1 MSRIEELDTYR
12 VIEKRDIQEMN
23 SRGWVLEHKKT
34 GARLFL
40 MENDDENKVFSIGF
54 RTPPADSTGLPH
66 ILEHSVLCG
75 SEKFPVKDPFVELVK
90 GSLNTFLNAMT
101 YPDKTVYPIASCND
115 KDFQNLMDVY
125 MDAVLHP
132 NIYREPK
139 IFMQEGWH
147 YEMESAEEDLTINGV
162 VYNEMKGA
170 FSSPEGVLD
179 RVTRQVLFPD
189 TSYTNESGGDPA
201 VIPELTYEQFLDFH
215 KTYYHPSNS
224 YIYLYGNMDLAEKL
238 EWLDKTYLCHYD
250 RRGADTSIKLQ
261 APFQKPVEK
270 EIYYSITD
278 GEPEDHAAYLSVNTV
293 VGTDLDPKLYVAFQI
308 LEYTL
313 IDAPGAP
320 LKQALYD
327 AGIGQDILGGYENG
341 ILQPYFSVIAK
352 NVEADQ
358 KGEFL
363 AVVKGTL
370 RKLAEEGIDKKSL
383 LAGLNY
389 YEFRYREA
397 DYGSAPKGLMYGLW
411 CMDSWLYDG
420 DPMMHLCWQETF
432 DFLKEAVN
440 QGYFE
445 SLIREYLLD
454 NPFEAVITVKPQ
466 RNLTAMEDAALAAK
480 LAEKKAELSKEEIDS
495 LVSQTR
501 ELKEYQETPSP
512 QEELAKIPL
521 LKREDIG
528 TKAEA
533 IYWDE
538 KKESGVTVLHHNL
551 FTAGIGYLQLLFDTK
566 NVPEEDLPYVGILK
580 SVLGYVDTEHYT
592 YSDLTSEIY
601 LNSGGIGISTNSYP
615 NLDNPEKFTGVFTAS
630 VKVLYDKIGFGL
642 EILEEIL
649 MRSKLED
656 EKRLGEILAETK
668 SRARMKLE
676 NGSHSAAVAR
686 ATSYFS
692 PVSYFNDMTGGVGF
706 YQFLEKLVK
715 VYESEAEAR
724 KVLSAK
730 LKDLAGTLFTKENL
744 LVSYTADDDGYKLL
758 PKSLEAFTG
767 GLESASVLAGQA
779 EKELAKKAA
788 DLFGTVRKFTGEN
801 DNEGFKTASQVN
813 YVARCGSFK
822 EKGLSYTGAL
832 RILKVILS
840 YDYLWINLRAKG
852 GAYGCMSGFGRS
864 GEGYLVSYRDPNLA
878 ETNRIYEGIPAY
890 LENFTI
896 DERDMTKYVI
906 GTISDVD
913 TPLTPSIKG
922 SRGLSAYLSDVTE
935 EMLQKEREEILSAT
949 QEDIRAL
956 APIVQAVLDTGS
968 LCVIGNEEKVKAQET
983 MFKEVKN
990 LFGV

>member
-1 MSRIEELDTYR
+1 MSRIETLDTYQ
-12 VIEKRDIQEMN
+12 VIEKRDIREMN
-23 SRGWVLEHKKT
+23 SKGWVLEHKKT
-34 GARLFL
+34 GAKLFL

-54 RTPPADSTGLPH
+54 RTPPSDSTGLPH

-101 YPDKTVYPIASCND
+101 YPDKTVYPVASCNE

-147 YEMESAEEDLTINGV
+147 YEMESPGADLTINGV

-201 VIPELTYEQFLDFH
+201 VIPQLTYEQFLEFH
-215 KTYYHPSNS
+215 STYYHPSNS
-224 YIYLYGNMDLAEKL
+224 YIYLYGDMDMAEKL
-238 EWLDKTYLCHYD
+238 EWLDQAYLSKYD
-250 RRGADTSIKLQ
+250 RKEADSSIKMQ
-261 APFQKPVEK
+261 KPFQKPVEK

-278 GEPEDHAAYLSVNTV
+278 GEPSDHAAYLSINTV

-327 AGIGQDILGGYENG
+327 AGIGQDVLGGYENG

-352 NVEADQ
+352 NAEANQ

-370 RKLAEEGIDKKSL
+370 RKLAEEGINKKSL

-411 CMDSWLYDG
+411 SMDSWLYDG
-420 DPMMHLCWQETF
+420 DPMMHLCWQDTF

-445 SLIREYLLD
+445 SLIRDYLLD

-466 RNLTAMEDAALAAK
+466 RNLTAKEDAALAAK
-480 LAEKKAELSKEEIDS
+480 LAEKKAGLSREEIEQ

-501 ELKEYQETPSP
+501 ELKEYQEMPSP

-528 TKAEA
+528 RKAEK

-538 KKESGVTVLHHNL
+538 KKESEVTVLHHNL
-551 FTAGIGYLQLLFDTK
+551 FTAGIGYLQLLFNTSHI
-566 NVPEEDLPYVGILK
+566 PQEDLPYVGILK
-580 SVLGYVDTEHYT
+580 SVLGYVDTENYT

-615 NLDNPEKFTGVFTAS
+615 NLDNPKDFTGVFTAS

-649 MRSKLED
+649 MRSKLDD

-676 NGSHSAAVAR
+676 NASHSAAVAR

-692 PVSYFNDMTGGVGF
+692 PVSYFNDVTGGIGF
-706 YQFLEKLVK
+706 YQFLERVAKA
-715 VYESEAEAR
+715 YESGEEAR
-724 KVLSAK
+724 KVLITK
-730 LKDLAGTLFTKENL
+730 LKEIAKKLFARENL
-744 LVSYTADDDGYKLL
+744 LVSYTADEEGYRLFSSAFETFMQGL
-758 PKSLEAFTG
+758 EHSAISLE
-767 GLESASVLAGQA
+767 EH
-779 EKELAKKAA
+779 EAKKAV
-788 DLFGTVRKFTGEN
+788 LIFGTLPKFTGEN
-801 DNEGFKTASQVN
+801 ENEGFKTASQVN
-813 YVARCGSFK
+813 YVARCGNFRD
-822 EKGLSYTGAL
+822 KGLSYTGAL

-840 YDYLWINLRAKG
+840 YDYLWINLRVKG
-852 GAYGCMSGFGRS
+852 GAYGCMSGFGRL

-922 SRGLSAYLSDVTE
+922 ARGLSAYLSGVTE
-935 EMLQKEREEILSAT
+935 EMLQKERDEILDAS

-956 APIVQAVLDTGS
+956 APIVQAILDTGS
-968 LCVIGNEEKVKAQET
+968 LCVIGNEEKVKNQES

>member
-1 MSRIEELDTYR
+1 MSRLERLETYR
-12 VIEKRDIQEMN
+12 IMEQKAILEMN
-23 SRGWVLEHKKT
+23 SRGWVMEHKKT
-34 GARLFL
+34 GAKVFL
-40 MENDDENKVFSIGF
+40 MENEDDNKVFSIGF
-54 RTPPADSTGLPH
+54 RTPPEDSTGLPH

-101 YPDKTVYPIASCND
+101 YPDKTVYPVASCNE
-115 KDFQNLMDVY
+115 KDFQNLMNVY
-125 MDAVLHP
+125 MDAVLNP

-147 YEMESAEEDLTINGV
+147 YEMESPEAPLTINGV

-201 VIPELTYEQFLDFH
+201 VIPNLTYEQFIDFH
-215 KTYYHPSNS
+215 RTYYHPSNS
-224 YIYLYGNMDLAEKL
+224 YIYLYGNMDMAEKL
-238 EWLDKTYLCHYD
+238 DWLDKTYLSHYEKRETD
-250 RRGADTSIKLQ
+250 SSIKLQ
-261 APFQKPVEK
+261 KPFEKPVEK
-270 EIYYSITD
+270 EIYYSIAD
-278 GEPEDHAAYLSVNTV
+278 GEPEDHGAYLSVNTV
-293 VGTDLDPKLYVAFQI
+293 VGTDLDPKLYVAFQV

-313 IDAPGAP
+313 IDVPGSP
-320 LKQALYD
+320 LKQALYN

-352 NVEADQ
+352 NAEAAQ
-358 KGEFL
+358 KEEFL
-363 AVVKGTL
+363 SVVKGTL
-370 RKLAEEGIDKKSL
+370 RKLADQGIDKKSL

-411 CMDSWLYDG
+411 SMDSWLYGG
-420 DPMMHLCWQETF
+420 DPMMHLCYQETF

-445 SLIREYLLD
+445 ELIKKYLLD
-454 NPFEAVITVKPQ
+454 NPFEAVVTVKPQ
-466 RNLTAMEDAALAAK
+466 RNLTAKEDAALAAR
-480 LAEKKAELSKEEIDS
+480 LAEKKAGLSREEIDK
-495 LVSQTR
+495 LVAQTKA
-501 ELKEYQETPSP
+501 LKEYQETPSP
-512 QEELAKIPL
+512 QEDLAKIPL

-528 TKAEA
+528 TKAEK

-538 KKESGVTVLHHNL
+538 KKEAGVTVLHHNL
-551 FTAGIGYLQLLFDTK
+551 FTAGIGYLQLLFRT
-566 NVPEEDLPYVGILK
+566 NNLPAEDLPYVGLLK
-580 SVLGYVDTEHYT
+580 AVLGYVDTENYT

-601 LNSGGIGISTNSYP
+601 LNSGGISISTNSYP
-615 NLDNPEKFTGVFTAS
+615 NLKRPEEFTGVFTAS
-630 VKVLYDKIGFGL
+630 VKVFYDKIGFGL
-642 EILEEIL
+642 SILNEVL
-649 MRSKLED
+649 MKSKLED
-656 EKRLGEILAETK
+656 EKRLGEILAETR
-668 SRARMKLE
+668 SRSRMKLE
-676 NGSHSAAVAR
+676 NASHSAAVAR

-692 PVSYFNDMTGGVGF
+692 PVSYFNDLTGGIGF
-706 YQFLEKLVK
+706 YHFLEKAVK
-715 VYESEAEAR
+715 EYETGSKAKKA
-724 KVLSAK
+724 LIAK
-730 LKDLAGTLFTKENL
+730 LKETAGKLFTKENL
-744 LVSYTADDDGYKLL
+744 LVSYTADEKGYKLL
-758 PKSLEAFTG
+758 PEELAGFTASLET
-767 GLESASVLAGQA
+767 
-779 EKELAKKAA
+779 AKKPGISEQEAA
-788 DLFGTVRKFTGEN
+788 KEALSIYGRASSFARGNR
-801 DNEGFKTASQVN
+801 NEGFKTASQVN
-813 YVARCGSFK
+813 YVARCGNFR

-840 YDYLWINLRAKG
+840 YDYLWLNLRVKG

-878 ETNRIYEGIPAY
+878 ETNKIYEGIPEY
-890 LENFTI
+890 LEKLTV

-922 SRGLSAYLSDVTE
+922 SRGLSAYLSGVTE
-935 EMLQKEREEILSAT
+935 EMLQEERDQILTAA

-968 LCVIGNEEKVKAQET
+968 LCAIGNEEKVKKNQSI
-983 MFKEVKN
+983 FKEVKT
-990 LFGV
+990 LFGA